1 MPFGSSSHIV
11 NNVGS
16 SKIKD
21 VLKLNQ
27 QISDLDIAPLF
38 IILIMMS
45 PFICYF
51 GNNSLM
57 QFSPDVSEK
66 FFFKLGES
74 KNSSFYTISYDSFD
88 PIFSRFYSLKVAIVH
103 IGYFVF

>member
-11 NNVGS
+11 NEVGS
-16 SKIKD
+16 SKMKD

-38 IILIMMS
+38 IILIIMS
-45 PFICYF
+45 PLMCCL

-74 KNSSFYTISYDSFD
+74 KYSSFYTISYDSFD
-88 PIFSRFYSLKVAIVH
+88 PIFSRFCSLKVAIAH
-103 IGYFVF
+103 IGYFAF